1 MSNKVSDLSL
11 ATLGNIEGQ
20 VSKDNVEKKEK
31 EREWSNP
38 IEFLM
43 TCIGIFAFKCHLC

>member
-1 MSNKVSDLSL
+1 MSNKI
-11 ATLGNIEGQ
+11 GI
-20 VSKDNVEKKEK
+20 KDQTVEIAVKEENKKEGEEHK

-43 TCIGIFAFKCHLC
+43 TCIGLI